1 MDDSAALGRYSSPLD
16 STTPDGDDL
25 EPLTDTLGDATIVG
39 LGEATHGTHDLFELK
54 GAVVRHLVADC
65 GVRTVAFETD
75 FAKTLALDEYVRRG
89 EGTAADALDALVLW
103 VWRAESIL
111 ETVEWLRAFNEGR
124 PPEDRVRLLGVSL
137 SEPGAPARRLRA
149 LLQAV
154 PSIAVPDELDALA
167 DDPVPEDDRDAFLD
181 DGIAV
186 ARGLRDTLD
195 AHRPA
200 VVDRLSPR
208 EWTVARR
215 LCRHLEQNCE
225 WNRLRLATEGFDP
238 EAFELRDRLMAETVG
253 WCLDTDPGDGVAVW
267 AHNSHVKRGSFDM
280 PQDWAAG
287 ETMGEVIAQD
297 HGSAYRP
304 YATDFARGSYRAV
317 ADSEA
322 GPETFTADG
331 PPTEAT
337 TATLDT
343 VETPTGFLDIE
354 SAAADSRLDSWFDR
368 DRKLR
373 AVAALVDP
381 DADDRRR
388 MTTDLASSFDG
399 LFAIEETAPSIP
411 LAR

>member
-1 MDDSAALGRYSSPLD
+1 MDDSAVLGRYSYPLD
-16 STTPDGDDL
+16 SATPDGDAL
-25 EPLTDTLGDATIVG
+25 GPFTDTLGDATIVG
-39 LGEATHGTHDLFELK
+39 LGEATHGTRELFELK
-54 GAVVRHLVADC
+54 GAVVRHLVANR
-65 GVRTVAFETD
+65 GLRTVAFETD

-89 EGTAADALDALVLW
+89 EGTAADALDELVLW

-111 ETVEWLRAFNEGR
+111 DTVEWLRAFNEGR

-137 SEPGAPARRLRA
+137 SEPGAPARRFRGF
-149 LLQAV
+149 LQEV
-154 PSIAVPDELDALA
+154 PEIAVPDKLDALA
-167 DDPVPEDDRDAFLD
+167 DNPVPEDDREAFLD

-186 ARGLRDTLD
+186 AHGLRDALD
-195 AHRPA
+195 DHRPA

-208 EWTVARR
+208 KWTVARR

-267 AHNSHVKRGSFDM
+267 AHNTHVKRGSFDM

-304 YATDFARGSYRAV
+304 YATDFARGSYRAI
-317 ADSEA
+317 ADTDR
-322 GPETFTADG
+322 GPETFTAGG

-337 TATLDT
+337 TATLDA
-343 VETPTGFLDIE
+343 VDAQAGFLDIE
-354 SAAADSRLDSWFDR
+354 SAAADSRLDAWFDG
-368 DRKLR
+368 DREIR
-373 AVAALVDP
+373 GVAALVDP
-381 DADDRRR
+381 ERERRR
-388 MTTDLASSFDG
+388 IETDLAASFDG
-399 LFAIEETAPSIP
+399 LFALAETEPSAS
-411 LAR
+411 LDR